1 MRKEQWRNTTAVYT
15 YKPTDLC
22 AVTPTERRKKEP
34 TWRQLTPKCL
44 WHHSTNPKL
53 TGNKFR
59 EQAAGS
65 EAFEGFLFSGKTFTT
80 KRKEGSDWTRELQ
93 VHRGNGNSPMQSFQR
108 CVLQC
113 CQARRSWR
121 PRWWCCGSGRRLWS
135 PRWRPSES
143 WSEPAGSSPPWALR
157 GRHRWKRVSDRVTEG
172 GASECMSG
180 GWFESSAVS
189 RAAGFKSEALSCHA
203 WRSLYTQTKRSRC
216 DTQAFCT
223 TGSPRV
229 LLSPHCSHCPDGWLL
244 FRRTR
249 LEANGPVCGLPL
261 HAPSSKHKPRE
272 WFRCR
277 LSPATHPDQL
287 SSPPFMWEN
296 SLRLKRTQIHL
307 TESWLSCSFSSLSVP
322 VLW

>member
-93 VHRGNGNSPMQSFQR
+93 VHRGNRNSPMQSFQR

-113 CQARRSWR
+113 CQARCSWR

-157 GRHRWKRVSDRVTEG
+157 RRHRWERVSDRVTEG

-189 RAAGFKSEALSCHA
+189 RAAGFKSDDSLFTLKLCPVMRDAHFAHRRREAAVTFRPSAQQEVHVFCFHPTARILRTGDYFSGGHESKVVVLCCQNKSNK
-203 WRSLYTQTKRSRC
+203 SLTTK
-216 DTQAFCT
+216 
-223 TGSPRV
+223 
-229 LLSPHCSHCPDGWLL
+229 
-244 FRRTR
+244 
-249 LEANGPVCGLPL
+249 E
-261 HAPSSKHKPRE
+261 
-272 WFRCR
+272 
-277 LSPATHPDQL
+277 
-287 SSPPFMWEN
+287 
-296 SLRLKRTQIHL
+296 
-307 TESWLSCSFSSLSVP
+307 
-322 VLW
+322 